1 MAAAVTK
8 PHCEPGN
15 RLMSPQRWD
24 HVGPL
29 WMTVRCMQQAVTF
42 QYFFFI
48 IIASSH
54 IVIFTMEDNKTMTHH
69 KAARTKN
76 KMQECPK
83 ASIHVNEEQITLGW
97 KWPDYPPS
105 NEYNVA
111 CTSKQLVSNWKQWG
125 QNILSNF
132 TTGTLHLETQSNCK
146 KLKQV
151 KLLKHMTNVS
161 YTCET
166 YLCPCMWLTDPL
178 MY

>member
-8 PHCEPGN
+8 PHCEPGKN

-24 HVGPL
+24 HVGP
-29 WMTVRCMQQAVTF
+29 CMQQAVNWTCYTF

-83 ASIHVNEEQITLGW
+83 ASIHVNEEQITLG
-97 KWPDYPPS
+97 
-105 NEYNVA
+105 
-111 CTSKQLVSNWKQWG
+111 
-125 QNILSNF
+125 
-132 TTGTLHLETQSNCK
+132 
-146 KLKQV
+146 
-151 KLLKHMTNVS
+151 
-161 YTCET
+161 
-166 YLCPCMWLTDPL
+166 
-178 MY
+178 